1 MIKQSRNAVTMLLSC
16 FKGIYQSAYVK
27 GIASA
32 VVLTAGLAAGA
43 ANAAVTTWNGN
54 VTVNDTNLLTVSG
67 SIADATGIVTVVSGD
82 GHTIGSANGATTI
95 GPDADR
101 ADRKAS
107 LHINKG
113 TVTVKTGD
121 GSDEATSV
129 YLNELTVGAGATLAI
144 TSSDDGSS
152 ASLAALVDA
161 RTITVSGSAD
171 SAAKVTLSEG
181 GTAGADGTSTL
192 GGEASVITLGTNS
205 NVQLTGTE
213 SGDTTIKGATLNIT
227 GGNDAGSVQVAAS
240 KYGNIDVTNITMTG
254 GSIQNAGKLDISGSK
269 VAITGGTLNNSS
281 ELTLNADTE
290 ISSEAVLTNT
300 GTIKIGERKTLT
312 VDASDFV
319 SGALLHSTV
328 TAKAVTFNNGSTL
341 KIVGN
346 VDFTSQANDDIL
358 TGSTFDTTGA
368 STTAGTLYV
377 TDTLSLGDGYGKAN
391 LTLQAGTLDVDGV
404 AGVFTIGTSS
414 AAGAIVVADDIT
426 MSTTA
431 AAPAKTQTITLGNS
445 DKAGTLTLGVDDVT
459 DLTQDHD
466 LGALNFTT
474 AGTGASKLTVAVG
487 DWVTAGDVTVA
498 GSGKFAVNGDASFT
512 GGKLTASN
520 DNAAIVSV
528 ADGAEATFDT
538 VDVTAAANKKSV
550 QIAGTLTVLGD
561 EDVKNASGVVTTAAD
576 STVDL
581 KSSNAGAIEVTST
594 GKIVVADSTNVL
606 GLKVNAA
613 GTGFDIGSGYN
624 AVTNNG
630 TIVLQDMNELLAGS
644 KLASGLNAA
653 AVNDLTS
660 KLMGATD
667 AGVIDIGTAQLDF
680 TGLKNDQVDGSYK
693 YTDVEFANKIVNEQ
707 TRNMSVSVEATTTDV
722 TGNWA
727 YIANDATTWAS
738 EDSVEVGAGTLGL
751 WNAQADS
758 GYLVYKKDATTGKR
772 TVQGLELNAGSI
784 VNLNGDGMIGKI
796 TTAAGQGTLNINAA
810 VNVVDAADNTKNADV
825 GATGARLA
833 EINVDGSL
841 TAKDIFAYE
850 LNTDNGA
857 VKADSLILGSTPNS
871 SAHHVSDIDGGSV
884 NVKNFTVEGVTGTGS
899 NAVTFKGGADVEV
912 TETFKAGAGA
922 QIYIGEDSDAE
933 NAIPSSSAFVFAKN
947 ADINGATIT
956 IDPDYGDR
964 TAVYAIESHINSTTP
979 DSILDAKINVG
990 TNAAY
995 VYGFADREEV
1005 QDALSTYQRNGSL
1018 SEELG
1023 SVVIL
1028 NKAITVDGTA
1038 GGISLSGIATPGTT
1052 EEGSTE
1058 LVDVA
1063 QAAANT
1069 INLGKNSALII
1080 TRDAFDFSAT
1090 NTAAVTFSNAAGGL
1104 QANGGKVILDGIFTA
1119 DDNGTNLLGFGGTTA
1134 TLTLGADQTSLA
1146 VEVGN
1151 GVIRQEVTANDIA
1164 NNNVALDLQID
1175 DDRLNALNA
1184 SAAAKKL
1191 VRDSFEDYDA
1201 EEIDGNAGLSFVYL
1215 AGTGYGQDGSAI
1227 DAAANLAVFGGAA
1240 QTALMAS
1247 QTTTDVISARMG
1259 VGNVN
1264 SALMYADNA
1273 NGAGIWLAPVYRN
1286 HDSDSFD
1293 ANGVDY
1299 GADIDLTGVA
1309 FGADFTAD
1317 EGLRFGAM
1325 FNIGTGDAD
1334 GQGAASAVS
1343 NDFDYYALGLYAG
1356 AGFDK
1361 FSLVG
1366 DLTYAQSSNDIGMNS
1381 IIGKMN
1387 ADTDVSALS
1396 FGLTGQYEFTT
1407 GVLDI
1412 LPHVGVRFTQLEMDS
1427 YDVKVGGDAVA
1438 ASDSDTMN
1446 IVSIPVGVTFAKE
1459 IAAGEWYVKPA
1470 LDLAVTMN
1478 TGDNELDTDTSFGPM
1493 SMEPVSA
1500 EVIDD
1505 VTYSVGLG
1513 LSARYNALSLGL
1525 GVNYVGSDNADELG
1539 VNGMAR
1545 YSF

>member
-16 FKGIYQSAYVK
+16 FKGIYHSAYVK

-43 ANAAVTTWNGN
+43 ANATDVTNWTTD
-54 VTVNDTNLLTVSG
+54 VTVDNNNPLKVSG
-67 SIADATGIVTVVSGD
+67 SNANATGTVTVVSGD
-82 GHTIGSANGATTI
+82 GHTIGGEHASDEATVI
-95 GPDADR
+95 GLD

-107 LHINKG
+107 LDIQKG
-113 TVTVKTGD
+113 TVTVQTG
-121 GSDEATSV
+121 SATGENTTV
-129 YLNELTVGAGATLAI
+129 YLDKLTVGAGATLEI
-144 TSSDDGSS
+144 TSSDGAS
-152 ASLAALVDA
+152 ADLATLVDA
-161 RTITVSGSAD
+161 KTITVAGSD
-171 SAAKVTLSEG
+171 TLAATVTLSEG

-205 NVQLTGTE
+205 NVQLTGTND
-213 SGDTTIKGATLNIT
+213 SDTTIKGATLNIT
-227 GGNDAGSVQVAAS
+227 GGATTGSIQVDAS
-240 KYGNIDVTNITMTG
+240 KFGNIEVTNVTMSA
-254 GSIQNAGKLDISGSK
+254 GSIQNKGTLDITGTK
-269 VAITGGTLNNSS
+269 VAITGGTLNNSTAS
-281 ELTLNADTE
+281 SVLTLNADTE
-290 ISSEAVLTNT
+290 ISSEAVLTNA
-300 GTIKIGERKTLT
+300 GKIKIGDRKTLT
-312 VDASDFV
+312 VDAADFAG
-319 SGALLHSTV
+319 GALLHSTV
-328 TAKAVTFNNGSTL
+328 TEEAVNFGSNSTL

-346 VDFTSQANDDIL
+346 VDLTSAANSGIL
-358 TGSTFDTTGA
+358 GGDTFGTLSSAA
-368 STTAGTLYV
+368 SLYV
-377 TDTLSLGDGYGKAN
+377 TDTLSLGTEYGKAN
-391 LTLQAGTLDVDGV
+391 LTLQAGTLDVDGA
-404 AGVFTIGTSS
+404 AGVFTIGTST

-426 MSTTA
+426 MSTTTA
-431 AAPAKTQTITLGNS
+431 DTAKTQTITLGNS
-445 DKAGTLTLGVDDVT
+445 DKAGTLTLGVADVT
-459 DLTQDHD
+459 DLTQAHD
-466 LGALNFTT
+466 LGALNFKT

-498 GSGKFAVNGDASFT
+498 GSGKFAVSGDASFT

-561 EDVKNASGVVTTAAD
+561 EDVKNASGTVQTAAD
-576 STVDL
+576 DTVDL
-581 KSSNAGAIEVTST
+581 KSNNAGAIEVTST

-606 GLKVNAA
+606 GLKVNSA
-613 GTGFDIGSGYN
+613 GTGFDIGNDYK

-653 AVNDLTS
+653 AVSELTG
-660 KLMGATD
+660 KLMGTND

-707 TRNMSVSVEATTTDV
+707 TRNMSVTVTDPTDDV

-727 YIANDATTWAS
+727 YIANDATPWSSA
-738 EDSVEVGAGTLGL
+738 DSVKVGAGTLGL
-751 WNAQADS
+751 WNSQADS

-772 TVQGLELNAGSI
+772 TVQGLVLKAGSI
-784 VNLNGDGMIGKI
+784 VNLEGDGMIGKI
-796 TTAAGQGTLNINAA
+796 TTAGQGTLNINAA
-810 VNVVDAADNTKNADV
+810 VNVVDDADNTKNEDV
-825 GATGARLA
+825 GADGARLA

-841 TAKDIFAYE
+841 TARNIFAYQ

-857 VKADSLILGSTPNS
+857 VKADSLTLGSDSNNS
-871 SAHHVSDIDGGSV
+871 RQHVSDIDGGSV
-884 NVKNFTVEGVTGTGS
+884 NVKNFTVAGVTGGTGS

-912 TETFKAGAGA
+912 TETFTAGAGA

-933 NAIPSSSAFVFAKN
+933 SATPGSSAFVFAKN

-964 TAVYAIESHINSTTP
+964 TAVYAIESHITSSTA
-979 DSILDAKINVG
+979 DSTLDAKINVG

-995 VYGFADREEV
+995 VYGFADREDV

-1028 NKAITVDGTA
+1028 NKAITVDGTS
-1038 GGISLSGIATPGTT
+1038 GGISLSGIATPDTP
-1052 EEGSTE
+1052 
-1058 LVDVA
+1058 
-1063 QAAANT
+1063 AANT

-1080 TRDAFDFSAT
+1080 TRDAFDFSAG

-1119 DDNGTNLLGFGGTTA
+1119 DDNGTNLFSFGATP
-1134 TLTLGADQTSLA
+1134 TLTLGTDQTSLA

-1151 GVIRQEVTANDIA
+1151 GVIRQEVTSADIDGTS
-1164 NNNVALDLQID
+1164 NTVALDLAID

-1191 VRDSFEDYDA
+1191 VRDSFEDYTA
-1201 EEIDGNAGLSFVYL
+1201 EQIDDNAGLSFVYL

-1273 NGAGIWLAPVYRN
+1273 NGAGIWLAPVYKN

-1309 FGADFTAD
+1309 FGADFTTD

-1356 AGFDK
+1356 ASFDK

-1381 IIGKMN
+1381 IIGKMD

-1407 GVLDI
+1407 EVLDI

-1478 TGDNELDTDTSFGPM
+1478 TGDSELDTDTSFGPM

>member
-43 ANAAVTTWNGN
+43 ANAADVTTWNGD
-54 VTVNDTNLLTVSG
+54 VTVDDTDSLKVSG
-67 SIADATGIVTVVSGD
+67 SIPAATGTVTVVSGSS
-82 GHTIGSANGATTI
+82 HTIGGAAETVI
-95 GPDADR
+95 GSDADR
-101 ADRKAS
+101 NAS
-107 LHINKG
+107 LDIKNGKVTIQTGSSTSQG
-113 TVTVKTGD
+113 TT
-121 GSDEATSV
+121 V

-144 TSSDDGSS
+144 TSSYDGSS
-152 ASLAALVDA
+152 ASLEALVDA
-161 RTITVSGSAD
+161 RTITVAGSD
-171 SAAKVTLSEG
+171 TAAATVILSEG
-181 GTAGADGTSTL
+181 GTTGASGTSTL

-205 NVQLTGTE
+205 NVQLTGTD

-227 GGNDAGSVQVAAS
+227 GGSTAGSVQVDAS
-240 KYGNIDVTNITMTG
+240 KYGNIEVTNVAMSA
-254 GSIQNAGKLDISGSK
+254 GSIQNKGKLDITGTK
-269 VAITGGTLNNSS
+269 VAITGGTLNNAASA

-290 ISSEAVLTNT
+290 ISSEAVLTNA
-300 GTIKIGERKTLT
+300 GKIKIGDAKTLT
-312 VDASDFV
+312 VDAADFAG
-319 SGALLHSTV
+319 GALLHSTV
-328 TAKAVTFNNGSTL
+328 TEEAVNFGSNSTL

-346 VDFTSQANDDIL
+346 VDLTSTANNGIL
-358 TGSTFDTTGA
+358 GGTTFGTLSAAA
-368 STTAGTLYV
+368 SLYV
-377 TDTLSLGDGYGKAN
+377 TDTLSLGTEYGKAN
-391 LTLQAGTLDVDGV
+391 LTLQAGTLDVDGK

-414 AAGAIVVADDIT
+414 AAGSIVVADDIT

-431 AAPAKTQTITLGNS
+431 ADTAKTQTITLGSGANT
-445 DKAGTLTLGVDDVT
+445 GTLTLGVADVT
-459 DLTQDHD
+459 DLTQAHD

-474 AGTGASKLTVAVG
+474 AGTSSSTKLAVAVG

-498 GSGKFAVNGDASFT
+498 GSGSFAVNKDASFT
-512 GGKLTASN
+512 GGKLTATN
-520 DNAAIVSV
+520 DTAAIVSV

-538 VDVTAAANKKSV
+538 VDVTATANKKSV

-561 EDVKNASGVVTTAAD
+561 EDVKDSSGKVTTAAD

-581 KSSNAGAIEVTST
+581 KSSDAGAIEVTST

-606 GLKVNAA
+606 GLKVNSA
-613 GTGFDIGSGYN
+613 GTGFDIGSSYKTVAN
-624 AVTNNG
+624 SG
-630 TIVLQDMNELLAGS
+630 TIVLSDMNELLAGS

-653 AVNDLTS
+653 AVNNLTTT
-660 KLMGATD
+660 LMGAA

-680 TGLKNDQVDGSYK
+680 TGLKNEQVDGSYK
-693 YTDVEFANKIVNEQ
+693 YSEVSFANKIVNEQ
-707 TRNMSVSVEATTTDV
+707 TRNMSVNVEATTTEV

-738 EDSVEVGAGTLGL
+738 EDSVKVGAGTLGL

-772 TVQGLELNAGSI
+772 TVQGLELKAGSI

-796 TTAAGQGTLNINAA
+796 TTASGHGTLNINAA
-810 VNVVDAADNTKNADV
+810 VNVVDAADNTKNEDV
-825 GATGARLA
+825 GATDARLA

-841 TAKDIFAYE
+841 TAKNIYAHQ
-850 LNTDNGA
+850 LHTDNGA
-857 VKADSLILGSTPNS
+857 VKAESLTLGSTSNT

-884 NVKNFTVEGVTGTGS
+884 NVKNFTVEGATSPGT
-899 NAVTFKGGADVEV
+899 NTVTFKGGADVEV

-933 NAIPSSSAFVFAKN
+933 KAIPGSSAFVFAKN

-964 TAVYAIESHINSTTP
+964 TAVYAIESHTTSST
-979 DSILDAKINVG
+979 LNAKINVG

-995 VYGFADREEV
+995 VYGFADREDV

-1028 NKAITVDGTA
+1028 NKAITVDGTT

-1052 EEGSTE
+1052 EEGSSDP
-1058 LVDVA
+1058 VDVDE
-1063 QAAANT
+1063 AAANT

-1080 TRDAFDFSAT
+1080 TRNAFDFSAT
-1090 NTAAVTFSNAAGGL
+1090 GTAAVTFSNAAGGL

-1119 DDNGTNLLGFGGTTA
+1119 DDNGTNLFGFGGTTA

-1151 GVIRQEVTANDIA
+1151 GVIRQEVTAADIA
-1164 NNNVALDLQID
+1164 SNTIDLDLAID

-1184 SAAAKKL
+1184 SAAAKEL
-1191 VRDSFEDYDA
+1191 VRDSFEDYSA
-1201 EEIDGNAGLSFVYL
+1201 EEIDDNAGLSFVYL

-1273 NGAGIWLAPVYRN
+1273 SGAGIWLAPVYKN

-1309 FGADFTAD
+1309 FGADFTTD

-1356 AGFDK
+1356 ASFDK

-1366 DLTYAQSSNDIGMNS
+1366 DLTYAQSSNDIEMNS
-1381 IIGKMN
+1381 IIGKMD

-1396 FGLTGQYEFTT
+1396 FGLTGQYEFNTE
-1407 GVLDI
+1407 VLDI

-1446 IVSIPVGVTFAKE
+1446 IVSIPVGVTFARE

>member
-43 ANAAVTTWNGN
+43 ANAADVTTWNGD
-54 VTVNDTNLLTVSG
+54 VTVDDTDSLKVSG
-67 SIADATGIVTVVSGD
+67 SIPAATGTVTVVSGSS
-82 GHTIGSANGATTI
+82 HTIGGAAETVI
-95 GPDADR
+95 GSDADR
-101 ADRKAS
+101 NAS
-107 LHINKG
+107 LDIKNGKVTIQTGSSTSQG
-113 TVTVKTGD
+113 TT
-121 GSDEATSV
+121 V

-144 TSSDDGSS
+144 TSSYDGSS
-152 ASLAALVDA
+152 ASLEALVDA
-161 RTITVSGSAD
+161 RTITVAGSD
-171 SAAKVTLSEG
+171 TAAATVILSEG
-181 GTAGADGTSTL
+181 GTTGASGTSTL

-205 NVQLTGTE
+205 NVQLTGTD

-227 GGNDAGSVQVAAS
+227 GGSTAGSVQVDAS
-240 KYGNIDVTNITMTG
+240 KYGNIEVTNVAMSA
-254 GSIQNAGKLDISGSK
+254 GSIQNKGKLDITGTK
-269 VAITGGTLNNSS
+269 VAITGGTLNNAASA

-290 ISSEAVLTNT
+290 ISSEAVLTNA
-300 GTIKIGERKTLT
+300 GKIKIGDAKTLT
-312 VDASDFV
+312 VDAADFAG
-319 SGALLHSTV
+319 GALLHSTV
-328 TAKAVTFNNGSTL
+328 TEEAVNFGSNSTL

-346 VDFTSQANDDIL
+346 VDLTSTANSGIL
-358 TGSTFDTTGA
+358 GGSTFGTLSA
-368 STTAGTLYV
+368 AGTLYV
-377 TDTLSLGDGYGKAN
+377 TDTLSLGSEYGKGN
-391 LTLQAGTLDVDGV
+391 LTLQAGTLDADGK

-414 AAGAIVVADDIT
+414 ATGSIVVADDIT

-431 AAPAKTQTITLGNS
+431 ADTAKTQTITLGSGGN
-445 DKAGTLTLGVDDVT
+445 AGTLTLGVADVT
-459 DLTQDHD
+459 DLTQAHD

-474 AGTGASKLTVAVG
+474 AGTSTTTKLTVAVG
-487 DWVTAGDVTVA
+487 DWVTAGNVTVA
-498 GSGKFAVNGDASFT
+498 GSGSFAVNKDASFT

-520 DNAAIVSV
+520 NNTGIVV
-528 ADGAEATFDT
+528 IADGAEAIFDT
-538 VDVTAAANKKSV
+538 VDVTADANKKSV

-561 EDVKNASGVVTTAAD
+561 EDVKDSSGKVTTAAD

-606 GLKVNAA
+606 GLKVNSA
-613 GTGFDIGSGYN
+613 GTGFDIGTGYK
-624 AVTNNG
+624 AVTNSG
-630 TIVLQDMNELLAGS
+630 TIVLSDMNELLAGS

-660 KLMGATD
+660 KLMGGND

-693 YTDVEFANKIVNEQ
+693 YSDVSFANKIVNEQ
-707 TRNMSVSVEATTTDV
+707 TRNMSVSVEATTTEV
-722 TGNWA
+722 LGNWA
-727 YIANDATTWAS
+727 YIANDATAWSAA
-738 EDSVEVGAGTLGL
+738 DSVKVGAGTLGL
-751 WNAQADS
+751 WNAQTDS
-758 GYLVYKKDATTGKR
+758 GYLVYEKDATTGKR
-772 TVQGLELNAGSI
+772 TVQGLELKAGSI
-784 VNLNGDGMIGKI
+784 VNLNGDGMIGAI
-796 TTAAGQGTLNINAA
+796 TTTGQGTLNINAA
-810 VNVVDAADNTKNADV
+810 VNVVDAADNTKNDDV
-825 GATGARLA
+825 GASGARLA

-857 VKADSLILGSTPNS
+857 VKAESLTLGSASNS
-871 SAHHVSDIDGGSV
+871 TLKHVSDIDGGSV
-884 NVKNFTVEGVTGTGS
+884 SVKNFTVEGATSSGS
-899 NAVTFKGGADVEV
+899 NTVTFKGGADVEV
-912 TETFKAGAGA
+912 TETFKASAGA
-922 QIYIGEDSDAE
+922 QINIGEDSDAKD
-933 NAIPSSSAFVFAKN
+933 AIPSSSAFVFARN

-964 TAVYAIESHINSTTP
+964 TAVYAIESHISSTTP

-995 VYGFADREEV
+995 VYGFADREDV
-1005 QDALSTYQRNGSL
+1005 QDVLSTYQRNGSL

-1028 NKAITVDGTA
+1028 NKAITVDGTS

-1052 EEGSTE
+1052 EEGSSDP
-1058 LVDVA
+1058 VDVDV
-1063 QAAANT
+1063 AAANT

-1080 TRDAFDFSAT
+1080 TRDAFDFSVG
-1090 NTAAVTFSNAAGGL
+1090 NTAAVTFSAGSAATEGVL
-1104 QANGGKVILDGIFTA
+1104 ANGGKVILDGIFTA
-1119 DDNGTNLLGFGGTTA
+1119 DDNGTNLFNFGGTNA
-1134 TLTLGADQTSLA
+1134 SLRLGTDQESLA

-1151 GVIRQEVTANDIA
+1151 GVIRQEVTAADIA
-1164 NNNVALDLQID
+1164 SNKIALDLTID

-1184 SAAAKKL
+1184 SAAAKEL
-1191 VRDSFEDYDA
+1191 VRDSFEDYTA
-1201 EEIDGNAGLSFVYL
+1201 EEIDDNAGLSFVYL

-1273 NGAGIWLAPVYRN
+1273 NGAGIWLAPVYKN

-1309 FGADFTAD
+1309 FGADFTTD

-1356 AGFDK
+1356 ASFDK

-1366 DLTYAQSSNDIGMNS
+1366 DLTYAQSSNDIEMNS
-1381 IIGKMN
+1381 IIGKMD

-1407 GVLDI
+1407 EVLDI

-1478 TGDNELDTDTSFGPM
+1478 TGDSELDTDTSFGPM

-1513 LSARYNALSLGL
+1513 LSAKYNALSLGL
-1525 GVNYVGSDNADELG
+1525 GVNYVGSDNTDELG

>member
-43 ANAAVTTWNGN
+43 ANATDVTTWTTD
-54 VTVNDTNLLTVSG
+54 VTVDNTNPLKVSG
-67 SIADATGIVTVVSGD
+67 SNADASGIVTVVSGD
-82 GHTIGSANGATTI
+82 GHTIGSDAGATTI
-95 GPDADR
+95 GSDT
-101 ADRKAS
+101 DRKAS

-113 TVTVKTGD
+113 KVTVQTGSSHSN
-121 GSDEATSV
+121 GTTV

-144 TSSDDGSS
+144 TSSDDGSN

-161 RTITVSGSAD
+161 RTITVAGSD
-171 SAAKVTLSEG
+171 SLAATVTLSEG
-181 GTAGADGTSTL
+181 SSAGNSGTSTL

-205 NVQLTGTE
+205 NVQLKGHD
-213 SGDTTIKGATLNIT
+213 SGDTSIKGATLNIT
-227 GGNDAGSVQVAAS
+227 GGNDAGSVQVVS
-240 KYGNIDVTNITMTG
+240 GEYGNIDVTNITMTG

-290 ISSEAVLTNT
+290 ISSEAVLTNG
-300 GTIKIGERKTLT
+300 GTIKLGNAKTLT

-319 SGALLHSTV
+319 GGALLHSTV
-328 TAKAVTFNNGSTL
+328 TAKAVTFDNGSTL
-341 KIVGN
+341 KIEGN
-346 VDFTSQANDDIL
+346 VDFTSSANNGIL
-358 TGSTFDTTGA
+358 GGSTFDTTAA
-368 STTAGTLYV
+368 STTAATLYV
-377 TDTLSLGDGYGKAN
+377 TDTLSLGAGYGKAN
-391 LTLQAGTLDVDGV
+391 LTLQAGTLDVDGDD
-404 AGVFTIGTSS
+404 GVFTIGSG

-426 MSTTA
+426 MSTTS
-431 AAPAKTQTITLGNS
+431 AAPAKTQTITLGNGAN
-445 DKAGTLTLGVDDVT
+445 AGTLTLGVDDVT

-487 DWVTAGDVTVA
+487 DWVTAGDVTVES
-498 GSGKFAVNGDASFT
+498 SGFFAVNGDASFT
-512 GGKLTASN
+512 GGTLTAKN
-520 DNAAIVSV
+520 NTAASVSV
-528 ADGAEATFDT
+528 AEGAEATFDT
-538 VDVTAAANKKSV
+538 VDVTADADKKSV
-550 QIAGTLTVLGD
+550 HIAGTLTVLGD
-561 EDVKNASGVVTTAAD
+561 EDVKNASGEVTTAAD

-606 GLKVNAA
+606 GLKVKSD
-613 GTGFDIGSGYN
+613 GTGFDIGNDYK

-644 KLASGLNAA
+644 KFASGLNAD
-653 AVNDLTS
+653 AVKDLTS
-660 KLMGATD
+660 KLMGNA

-680 TGLKNDQVDGSYK
+680 AGLKNDQVDGSYK
-693 YTDVEFANKIVNEQ
+693 YSEVSFANKIVNDQ
-707 TRNMSVSVEATTTDV
+707 TRNMSVSVEAANTEV

-727 YIANDATTWAS
+727 YIANDATPWAAA
-738 EDSVEVGAGTLGL
+738 DSVNVGAGTLGL

-772 TVQGLELNAGSI
+772 TVQGLVLKAGSI
-784 VNLNGDGMIGKI
+784 VNLEGDGMIGAI
-796 TTAAGQGTLNINAA
+796 TTANGEGTLNINAA
-810 VNVVDAADNTKNADV
+810 VNVVDDADNTKNEDV
-825 GATGARLA
+825 GTDDARLA

-841 TAKDIFAYE
+841 TAKKIFAYQ

-857 VKADSLILGSTPNS
+857 VKADSLTLGSKSNS
-871 SAHHVSDIDGGSV
+871 TLDHVSDIDGGSV
-884 NVKNFTVEGVTGTGS
+884 NVKNFSVEGASSNGS
-899 NAVTFKGGADVEV
+899 NTVTFRGGADVEV

-922 QIYIGEDSDAE
+922 QINIGEDAE
-933 NAIPSSSAFVFAKN
+933 NAIPGSSAFVFAKN

-964 TAVYAIESHINSTTP
+964 TAVYAIESHISSTTA

-995 VYGFADREEV
+995 VYGFADREDV

-1038 GGISLSGIATPGTT
+1038 GGISLSGIATPGTP
-1052 EEGSTE
+1052 EEDPSDP
-1058 LVDVA
+1058 VDVA
-1063 QAAANT
+1063 LAAANT

-1080 TRDAFDFSAT
+1080 TRDAFDFSAAG
-1090 NTAAVTFSNAAGGL
+1090 TAAVSFSAGSAATEGVL
-1104 QANGGKVILDGIFTA
+1104 ANGGKVILDGIFTA
-1119 DDNGTNLLGFGGTTA
+1119 DDNGTNLFNFNGTNASLRLGT
-1134 TLTLGADQTSLA
+1134 DQESLA

-1151 GVIRQEVTANDIA
+1151 GVIRQEVNAADIA
-1164 NNNVALDLQID
+1164 SNTIDLDLAID

-1184 SAAAKKL
+1184 SAAAKEL
-1191 VRDSFEDYDA
+1191 VRDSFEDYSA
-1201 EEIDGNAGLSFVYL
+1201 EEIDDNAGLSFVYL

-1309 FGADFTAD
+1309 FGADFTTD

-1356 AGFDK
+1356 ASFDK

-1366 DLTYAQSSNDIGMNS
+1366 DLTYAQSSNDIEMNS
-1381 IIGKMN
+1381 IIGKMD

-1396 FGLTGQYEFTT
+1396 FGLTGQYEFNTE
-1407 GVLDI
+1407 VLDI

-1446 IVSIPVGVTFAKE
+1446 IVSIPVGVTFARE

-1478 TGDNELDTDTSFGPM
+1478 TGDSELDTDTSFGPM